1 MSLITTLREQRQ
13 KTWVQAREILDGA
26 AREKRDMNAVEETSW
41 QCAMTDLDQIDQRI
55 AQLEGQ
61 EQRSRDAERAF
72 AALGIDVPTNRSLS
86 SLEADVDLAFRNAI
100 LNKDRRPIVVNPSS
114 MRSGFRPGVERRDL
128 VTTTGSGMVGITFHN
143 RLVSHM
149 VDNSAILAAGATM
162 LQTESGE
169 TYKVPKSTAFSTAAI
184 VTEGGTITESD
195 PTLGSVSLSA
205 YKYGFI
211 VQVSSELAEDAAFD
225 LLGYLAEQ
233 AGTAIGN
240 GFGAHAITGTGTGQP
255 RGITIDTTVGVTGGT
270 AVVGAFTADNLIDL
284 YHSVAE
290 PYARSSSAAWLM
302 RNATL
307 GAVRKLKD
315 SQNRYLFD
323 INAPAGSGASGTLL
337 GRPVY
342 ADPNVAAVALNA
354 KSVVFGDLSKYWV
367 RQVGGLR
374 FERSDEFAFSTD
386 LVTFRALARLDGS
399 LIDTTGACK
408 HFVGGAS

>member
-61 EQRSRDAERAF
+61 EQRTRDAEHAF
-72 AALGIDVPTNRSLS
+72 AALGVNVPTNRSLS
-86 SLEADVDLAFRNAI
+86 STESDVDLAFRNAI
-100 LNKDRRPIVVNPSS
+100 LNKDRRPIVVTPTS
-114 MRSGFRPGVERRDL
+114 MRSGFCPGIERRDL
-128 VTTTGSGMVGITFHN
+128 VTTSGSGLLGTTFHGS
-143 RLVSHM
+143 LVSHL
-149 VDNSAILAAGATM
+149 VDNSAILAAGATV
-162 LQTESGE
+162 LQTETGE
-169 TYKVPKSTAFSTAAI
+169 TYKVPKSTAFSSAAI
-184 VTEGGTITESD
+184 IAEGGTITESD
-195 PTLGSVSLSA
+195 PTLGSVSLAS
-205 YKYGFI
+205 YKYGFSL
-211 VQVSSELAEDAAFD
+211 QVSTELAEDAAFD
-225 LLGYLAEQ
+225 LLGFIGEQ
-233 AGTAIGN
+233 AGTALGN
-240 GFGAHAITGTGTGQP
+240 GFGAHAITGTGSSQP
-255 RGITIDTTVGVTGGT
+255 RGITIDTTGGVTGGT
-270 AVVGAFTADNLIDL
+270 AVAGAFTADNLIDL

-290 PYARSSSAAWLM
+290 PYARSRSAAWLM

-323 INAPAGSGASGTLL
+323 VNAPLGSGASGTLL

-342 ADPNVAAVALNA
+342 ADPNVAAVGLSA

-367 RQVGGLR
+367 RIVGGVR
-374 FERSDEFAFSTD
+374 FERSDDFAFQND
-386 LVTFRALARLDGS
+386 LVTFRALARLDGA